1 VLVKEPSYYKNL
13 EMLLWLI
20 MFFQMHIS
28 LCDDSDAESDDE
40 EIRTTKGLSAI
51 QHATMHCFH
60 YLHRDITHRADV
72 RGRKNEMPEWQK
84 IVLGYKYN
92 DEEML
97 QIFRVPR
104 RLFHSLV
111 RLLKNHPAFS
121 TNGKKQR
128 KHFTAELHLL
138 VLLKYMGTQGNACSA
153 FYVKNGLGIGKGS
166 VVSYVMRAMDAV
178 LSLFPDTVIW
188 PDADERVEISNRV
201 RAAYHFPKC
210 VGFIDGTHLG
220 LAFKPEL
227 EGEEYFTRKQC
238 YAISATLVCDDNKK
252 VCYHNVSWP
261 GSVHDQR
268 VYQNSVLNR
277 NPGDYFSDLEYSLGG
292 SAYTSSPTM
301 VPAYKK
307 FGGQVTL
314 AHGQIFFNDLLS
326 RPRSMIEHTIGIWKG
341 RFQLQRSRRCPGT
354 HNRI

>member
-1 VLVKEPSYYKNL
+1 MPRLSKRAIVLQELGDALVAHHVFSDAYK
-13 EMLLWLI
+13 LL
-20 MFFQMHIS
+20 
-28 LCDDSDAESDDE
+28 CNDSDSESDDE
-40 EIRTTKGLSAI
+40 EILTTKGLSAI
-51 QHATMHCFH
+51 QYATMHCFC
-60 YLHRDITHRADV
+60 YLHRDVTHCANV
-72 RGRKNEMPEWQK
+72 RGRKNKMPEWQK

-97 QIFRVPR
+97 RFFRVPR

-111 RLLKNHPAFS
+111 RLLKNHPAFT

-128 KHFTAELHLL
+128 KHFSAELHLL
-138 VLLKYMGTQGNACSA
+138 VLLKYMGAQGNACSA
-153 FYVKNGLGIGKGS
+153 LYVKNGLSIGKGS
-166 VVSYVMRAMDAV
+166 VVNYIRRAMDAV
-178 LSLFPDTVIW
+178 LSLFPDTVFW

-252 VCYHNVSWP
+252 VRYHNVSWP

-277 NPGDYFSDLEYSLGG
+277 NPGDYFSDLEYILGD
-292 SAYTSSPTM
+292 SAYTPSPTM

-314 AHGQIFFNDLLS
+314 AHGQIFFNDLLLVL
-326 RPRSMIEHTIGIWKG
+326 G
-341 RFQLQRSRRCPGT
+341 Q
-354 HNRI
+354 